1 MRLVVDASVAVKWI
15 VREEGSDAA
24 TFLRNAGHEIF
35 APRLMATE
43 VGNTLRRKAI
53 LGDLERSKAEQLAG
67 AIPLMLVSWIMDE
80 VLSAEAVKLAL
91 ALNATVPDC
100 LYLALAEFIGATLVT
115 ADIRFFNAIS
125 NTEHQD
131 SVIALDAFARA

>member
-24 TFLRNAGHEIF
+24 IFLRNGGHEIF

-43 VGNTLRRKAI
+43 VGNALRRKAI

-67 AIPLMLVSWIMDE
+67 VIPLMLVSWIMDE

-131 SVIALDAFARA
+131 SVIALGAFSRA